1 MANREYVCRKVRLM
15 NMCYKIEVQNK
26 NAEKLDKKLN
36 ELNAPQFLRDYLN
49 ELESKSGALNYL
61 VAIKDFL
68 QWLIENNIINKK
80 SISGIEVSDFS
91 DLRPQNISSY
101 LRYKETNGMSPT
113 TTETRKNII
122 KSFIQDIY
130 SYRECLLREV
140 YSKIEDF
147 YKMIKYKGIPSGNN
161 LIKKLP
167 TEKQLNDMEEKI
179 MWKKD
184 IPVRNRNIAIFRVL
198 RGTGIRESE
207 LAGLDLSDLH
217 LKEEMPYITI
227 LGKGVYRE
235 IQNRTVYLSGS
246 ALKALREW
254 LEYRLTLDNII
265 DTEAVFINKNGTRT
279 TEKNIKQIFEN
290 YGNGITPHMMRHYY
304 ATIMNQSGNLAFVQQ
319 QLGHSSVKT
328 TVKNYANGAVGMKN
342 VLSKM

>member
-1 MANREYVCRKVRLM
+1 
-15 NMCYKIEVQNK
+15 MCYKIEVQNK
-26 NAEKLDKKLN
+26 NAEKLNRKLD

-49 ELESKSGALNYL
+49 ELESKNGALNYL

-80 SISGIEVSDFS
+80 SISAIEVSDFS

-140 YSKIEDF
+140 YNNIEDF

-161 LIKKLP
+161 LTKKLP

-217 LKEEMPYITI
+217 LDEEMPYITI

-235 IQNRTVYLSGS
+235 MQNRTVYLSGS
-246 ALKALREW
+246 ALKAIREW
-254 LEYRLTLDNII
+254 LEYRSTLDNIV
-265 DTEAVFINKNGTRT
+265 DTEAVFVNKNGTRT
-279 TEKNIKQIFEN
+279 TERNIKQVFEN

-304 ATIMNQSGNLAFVQQ
+304 ASIMNRNGNLAFVQQ
-319 QLGHSSVKT
+319 QLGHSSVNT
-328 TVKNYANGAVGMKN
+328 TVNNYANGAVGMKEK
-342 VLSKM
+342 LMEM

>member
-1 MANREYVCRKVRLM
+1 
-15 NMCYKIEVQNK
+15 MCYKIEVQNK
-26 NAEKLDKKLN
+26 NAEKLNRKLD

-68 QWLIENNIINKK
+68 QWLIESNIINKK

-140 YSKIEDF
+140 YNNIEDF

-161 LIKKLP
+161 LTKKLP

-217 LKEEMPYITI
+217 LDEEMPYITI

-235 IQNRTVYLSGS
+235 MQNRTVYLSGS
-246 ALKALREW
+246 ALKAIREW
-254 LEYRLTLDNII
+254 LEYRSTLDNIV

-279 TEKNIKQIFEN
+279 TERNIKQIFEN

-304 ATIMNQSGNLAFVQQ
+304 ASVMNQNGNLAFVQQ
-319 QLGHSSVKT
+319 QLGHSSVNT
-328 TVKNYANGAVGMKN
+328 TVNNYANGAVGMKEK
-342 VLSKM
+342 LMEM

>member
-1 MANREYVCRKVRLM
+1 
-15 NMCYKIEVQNK
+15 MCYKIEVQNK
-26 NAEKLDKKLN
+26 NAEKLNRKLD

-140 YSKIEDF
+140 YNNIEDF

-161 LIKKLP
+161 LTKKLP

-184 IPVRNRNIAIFRVL
+184 IHVRNRNIAIFRVL

-207 LAGLDLSDLH
+207 LAGLDLTDLH
-217 LKEEMPYITI
+217 LDEEMPYITI

-235 IQNRTVYLSGS
+235 MQNRTVYLSGS

-254 LEYRLTLDNII
+254 LEYRSTLNNIV

-279 TEKNIKQIFEN
+279 TERNIKQIFEN

-304 ATIMNQSGNLAFVQQ
+304 ASIMNRNGNLAFVQQ
-319 QLGHSSVKT
+319 QLGHSSVNT
-328 TVKNYANGAVGMKN
+328 TVNNYANGAVGMREK
-342 VLSKM
+342 LMEM

>member
-1 MANREYVCRKVRLM
+1 
-15 NMCYKIEVQNK
+15 MCYKIEVQNK
-26 NAEKLDKKLN
+26 NAEKLNRKLD

-68 QWLIENNIINKK
+68 QWLIKNNIINKK

-140 YSKIEDF
+140 YNNIEDF

-161 LIKKLP
+161 LTKKLP

-207 LAGLDLSDLH
+207 LAGLDLTDLH
-217 LKEEMPYITI
+217 LDEEMPYITI

-235 IQNRTVYLSGS
+235 MQNRTVYLSGS
-246 ALKALREW
+246 ALKALSEW
-254 LEYRLTLDNII
+254 LEYRNTLDNIV

-279 TEKNIKQIFEN
+279 TERNIKQIFKN

-304 ATIMNQSGNLAFVQQ
+304 ASVMNQNGNLAFVQQ
-319 QLGHSSVKT
+319 QLGHSSVNT
-328 TVKNYANGAVGMKN
+328 TVNNYANGAVGMKDK
-342 VLSKM
+342 LMEM

>member
-1 MANREYVCRKVRLM
+1 
-15 NMCYKIEVQNK
+15 MCYKIEVQNK
-26 NAEKLDKKLN
+26 NAEKLNRKLD

-49 ELESKSGALNYL
+49 ELESKNGALNYL

-80 SISGIEVSDFS
+80 SISAIEVSDFS

-140 YSKIEDF
+140 YNNIEDF

-161 LIKKLP
+161 LTKKLP

-179 MWKKD
+179 MWKRD

-207 LAGLDLSDLH
+207 LAGLDLSNLH
-217 LKEEMPYITI
+217 LDEEMPYITI

-235 IQNRTVYLSGS
+235 MQNRTVYLSGS

-254 LEYRLTLDNII
+254 LEYRNTLDNIV

-279 TEKNIKQIFEN
+279 TERNIKQIFEN

-304 ATIMNQSGNLAFVQQ
+304 ASIMNRNGNLAFVQQ
-319 QLGHSSVKT
+319 QLGHSSVNT
-328 TVKNYANGAVGMKN
+328 TVNNYANGAVGMREK
-342 VLSKM
+342 LMEM

>member
-1 MANREYVCRKVRLM
+1 
-15 NMCYKIEVQNK
+15 MCYKIEVQNK

-68 QWLIENNIINKK
+68 QWLIESNIINKK

-91 DLRPQNISSY
+91 DLRPQNVSSY

-140 YSKIEDF
+140 YNNIEDF

-161 LIKKLP
+161 LTKKLP
-167 TEKQLNDMEEKI
+167 TEKQLNAMEEKI

-217 LKEEMPYITI
+217 LDEEMPYITI

-235 IQNRTVYLSGS
+235 TQNRTVYLSGS

-254 LEYRLTLDNII
+254 LEYRNILDNIA
-265 DTEAVFINKNGTRT
+265 DKEAVFVNKNGTRT
-279 TEKNIKQIFEN
+279 TERNIKQIFEN

-304 ATIMNQSGNLAFVQQ
+304 ASVMNQNGNLAFVQQ
-319 QLGHSSVKT
+319 QLGHSSVNT
-328 TVKNYANGAVGMKN
+328 TVNNYANGAVGMKD
-342 VLSKM
+342 VLNNM

>member
-1 MANREYVCRKVRLM
+1 
-15 NMCYKIEVQNK
+15 MCYKIEVQNK

-217 LKEEMPYITI
+217 LDEEMPYITI

-235 IQNRTVYLSGS
+235 MQNRTVYLSGS

-254 LEYRLTLDNII
+254 LEYRSTLDNIV
-265 DTEAVFINKNGTRT
+265 DTEAVFVNKNGTRT
-279 TEKNIKQIFEN
+279 TERNIKQIFEN

-304 ATIMNQSGNLAFVQQ
+304 ASIMNRNGNLAFVQQ
-319 QLGHSSVKT
+319 QLGHSSVNT
-328 TVKNYANGAVGMKN
+328 TVNNYANGAVGMREK
-342 VLSKM
+342 LMEM

>member
-1 MANREYVCRKVRLM
+1 
-15 NMCYKIEVQNK
+15 MCYKIEVQNK
-26 NAEKLDKKLN
+26 NAEKLNRKLD

-140 YSKIEDF
+140 YNNIEDF

-161 LIKKLP
+161 LTKKLP

-207 LAGLDLSDLH
+207 LAGLNLTDLH
-217 LKEEMPYITI
+217 LDEEMPYITI

-235 IQNRTVYLSGS
+235 MQNRTVYLSGS
-246 ALKALREW
+246 ALKALSEW
-254 LEYRLTLDNII
+254 LEYRNTLDNIV

-279 TEKNIKQIFEN
+279 TERNIKQIFEN

-304 ATIMNQSGNLAFVQQ
+304 ASVMNQNGNLAFVQQ
-319 QLGHSSVKT
+319 QLGHSSVNT
-328 TVKNYANGAVGMKN
+328 TVNNYANGAVGMREK
-342 VLSKM
+342 LMEM

>member
-1 MANREYVCRKVRLM
+1 
-15 NMCYKIEVQNK
+15 MCYKIEVQNK
-26 NAEKLDKKLN
+26 NAEKLNRKLD

-68 QWLIENNIINKK
+68 QWLIESNIINKK

-140 YSKIEDF
+140 YNNIEDF

-161 LIKKLP
+161 LTKKLP

-217 LKEEMPYITI
+217 LDEEMPYITI

-235 IQNRTVYLSGS
+235 MQNRTVYLSGS
-246 ALKALREW
+246 ALKAIREW
-254 LEYRLTLDNII
+254 IEYRSTLDNIV
-265 DTEAVFINKNGTRT
+265 DTEAVFVNKNGTRT
-279 TEKNIKQIFEN
+279 TERNIKQIFEN

-304 ATIMNQSGNLAFVQQ
+304 ASVMNQNGNLAFVQQ
-319 QLGHSSVKT
+319 QLGHSSVNT
-328 TVKNYANGAVGMKN
+328 TVNNYANGAVGMKEK
-342 VLSKM
+342 LMEM

>member
-1 MANREYVCRKVRLM
+1 
-15 NMCYKIEVQNK
+15 MCYKIEVQNK
-26 NAEKLDKKLN
+26 NAEKLNRKLD

-49 ELESKSGALNYL
+49 ELESKNGALNYL

-68 QWLIENNIINKK
+68 QWLIESNIIKKK
-80 SISGIEVSDFS
+80 SISEIEVSDFS
-91 DLRPQNISSY
+91 DLRPQNVSSY

-130 SYRECLLREV
+130 SYRECLLREL

-161 LIKKLP
+161 LTKKLP

-184 IPVRNRNIAIFRVL
+184 ECVRNRNTAIFRVL

-217 LKEEMPYITI
+217 LDEEMPYITI

-235 IQNRTVYLSGS
+235 MQNRTVYLSGS

-254 LEYRLTLDNII
+254 LEYRSTLDNIV

-279 TEKNIKQIFEN
+279 TERNIKQIFEN

-304 ATIMNQSGNLAFVQQ
+304 ASIMNRNGNLAFVQQ
-319 QLGHSSVKT
+319 QLGHSSVNT
-328 TVKNYANGAVGMKN
+328 TVNNYANGAVGMKEK
-342 VLSKM
+342 LMEM

>member
-1 MANREYVCRKVRLM
+1 
-15 NMCYKIEVQNK
+15 MCYKIEVQNK
-26 NAEKLDKKLN
+26 NAEKLNRKLD

-140 YSKIEDF
+140 YNNIEDF

-161 LIKKLP
+161 LTKKLP

-207 LAGLDLSDLH
+207 LAGLDLTDLH
-217 LKEEMPYITI
+217 LDEEMPYITI

-235 IQNRTVYLSGS
+235 MQNRTVYLSGS
-246 ALKALREW
+246 ALKALSEW
-254 LEYRLTLDNII
+254 LEYRNTLDNIV

-279 TEKNIKQIFEN
+279 TERNIKQIFEN

-304 ATIMNQSGNLAFVQQ
+304 ASVMNQNGNLAFVQQ
-319 QLGHSSVKT
+319 QLGHSSVNT
-328 TVKNYANGAVGMKN
+328 TFNNYANGAVGMKDK
-342 VLSKM
+342 LMEM